1 MTKLLQLIIIGTAL
15 GAIYGLL
22 ALGFTLVYKAT
33 RVFNFA
39 QGDLMMLGAYI
50 LVSFSVTDLQLSPW
64 LAIPLTLLMSIP
76 VGILFQ
82 FLFVRPLIGQP
93 FLPVVMATIGAAL
106 IIQAG
111 IQMYWGVIELP
122 YQTVFPSRVFDV
134 EGVRVSSF
142 DLITIAVA
150 AACVALFALFFK
162 LTKIGLQMRAAAEN
176 NEAAILSG
184 INVHRVSLVAWS
196 IGTLLA
202 FIAGVILANQQ
213 GTVTFSLTGLALL
226 AFPAVVI
233 GGLESIPGAV
243 VGGLIVGILQAL
255 IAGYYDPLAQ
265 DALVFAA
272 LLLMLLVK
280 PTGLFGQKE
289 IVRV

>member
-64 LAIPLTLLMSIP
+64 LAIPLTLAMSIP

-202 FIAGVILANQQ
+202 FVAGVILANQQ

>member
-64 LAIPLTLLMSIP
+64 LAIPLTLAMSIP
-76 VGILFQ
+76 VGIAFQ

-106 IIQAG
+106 IIQAA

-134 EGVRVSSF
+134 SGVRVSSF

-202 FIAGVILANQQ
+202 FVAGVILANQQ
-213 GTVTFSLTGLALL
+213 GAVTFSLTGLALL

>member
-64 LAIPLTLLMSIP
+64 LAIPLTLAMSIP

-134 EGVRVSSF
+134 SGVRVSSF

-202 FIAGVILANQQ
+202 FVAGVILANQQ
-213 GTVTFSLTGLALL
+213 GAVTFSLTGLALL

>member
-50 LVSFSVTDLQLSPW
+50 LVSFSVTDFQLSPW
-64 LAIPLTLLMSIP
+64 IAIPLTLAVSIP

-111 IQMYWGVIELP
+111 IQIYWGVIELP

-134 EGVRVSSF
+134 SGVRVSSF
-142 DLITIAVA
+142 DLITIGVA
-150 AACVALFALFFK
+150 AVCVALFALFFK
-162 LTKIGLQMRAAAEN
+162 LTTIGLQMRAAAEN

-184 INVHRVSLVAWS
+184 INVHRVSLVAWG

-202 FIAGVILANQQ
+202 FVAGVILANQQ
-213 GTVTFSLTGLALL
+213 GAVTFSLTGLALL

-243 VGGLIVGILQAL
+243 VGGLLVGILQAL

-272 LLLMLLVK
+272 LLLMLLVR

-289 IVRV
+289 ILRV

>member
-142 DLITIAVA
+142 DLITNAVA

-202 FIAGVILANQQ
+202 FVAGVILANQQ

>member
-64 LAIPLTLLMSIP
+64 IAIPLTLAVSIP
-76 VGILFQ
+76 VGIVFQ

-122 YQTVFPSRVFDV
+122 YETVFPSRVFDV
-134 EGVRVSSF
+134 SGVRVSSF

-150 AACVALFALFFK
+150 AVCVALFALFFR

-202 FIAGVILANQQ
+202 FVAGVILANQQ
-213 GTVTFSLTGLALL
+213 GAVTFSLTGLALL

-272 LLLMLLVK
+272 LLLMLLVR

-289 IVRV
+289 ILRV

>member
-1 MTKLLQLIIIGTAL
+1 
-15 GAIYGLL
+15 
-22 ALGFTLVYKAT
+22 
-33 RVFNFA
+33 
-39 QGDLMMLGAYI
+39 MLGAYI

-106 IIQAG
+106 IIQAA

-142 DLITIAVA
+142 DLITIGVA

-202 FIAGVILANQQ
+202 FVAGVILANQQ

>member
-33 RVFNFA
+33 KVFNFA
-39 QGDLMMLGAYI
+39 HGDLMMLGAYV
-50 LVSFSVTDLQLSPW
+50 LVSFSVTDFQLSPW
-64 LAIPLTLLMSIP
+64 LAIPLTLAVSIL

-111 IQMYWGVIELP
+111 IQIYWGVIEIP
-122 YQTVFPSRVFDV
+122 YQTVFPSRVFDAG
-134 EGVRVSSF
+134 GVRISSF
-142 DLITIAVA
+142 DLITIGVA
-150 AACVALFALFFK
+150 AVCVALFALFFT
-162 LTKIGLQMRAAAEN
+162 LTNLGLQMRAAAES

-184 INVHRVSLVAWS
+184 INVHRVSLVAWG

-202 FIAGVILANQQ
+202 FVAGIILANAQ
-213 GTVTFSLTGLALL
+213 GAVTFSLTGLALL

-243 VGGLIVGILQAL
+243 VGGVIVGVLQSL

-280 PTGLFGQKE
+280 PTGLFGQRE